1 MTGSDVDHAHVEDA
15 SEIHVRADE
24 AVADHVEVRG
34 GVVDTH
40 TDISRGRI
48 DDGVGCGAHAL
59 EGDLID
65 VGKVEVT
72 VGRHF
77 LLCDGNIF
85 LQGGMRVR
93 LGGKF
98 YIASSEFG

>member
-1 MTGSDVDHAHVEDA
+1 MPSGDVDHAHVEDA

-48 DDGVGCGAHAL
+48 YDGVGCGAHAL

-77 LLCDGNIF
+77 LLCGGNIF
-85 LQGGMRVR
+85 LQGGMRVH